1 MYIAFGA
8 VKSCLHCGKYLVI
21 CIVSLT
27 GMLTCRSFMSSV
39 INWYLSLVLIFISV
53 CANDIMFGVK
63 HVLGILI
70 HSSSVFQR
78 NIASL

>member
-1 MYIAFGA
+1 
-8 VKSCLHCGKYLVI
+8 
-21 CIVSLT
+21 
-27 GMLTCRSFMSSV
+27 MSSV